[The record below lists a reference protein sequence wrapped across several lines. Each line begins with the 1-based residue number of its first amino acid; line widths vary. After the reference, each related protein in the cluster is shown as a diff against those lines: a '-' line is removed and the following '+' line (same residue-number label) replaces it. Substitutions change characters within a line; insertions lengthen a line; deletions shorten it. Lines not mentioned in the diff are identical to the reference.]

1 LRDQGGSAEPVPP
14 EVPVGRGSYDRRVRI
29 VVNHLR
35 FEQPLP
41 GDLIASAE
49 DACRR
54 LVDAGG
60 LAASLVRVN
69 ERHAILILTFPDLE
83 TEERIKSEIGG
94 PWMKEHVLPLLASP
108 TERSSG
114 EVVAGAGWTR

>member
-1 LRDQGGSAEPVPP
+1 M
-14 EVPVGRGSYDRRVRI
+14 RI

-35 FEQPLP
+35 FEEALP
-41 GDLIASAE
+41 EAVIDGAREVSKQ
-49 DACRR
+49 

-60 LAASLVRVN
+60 HSASLVQVDDT
-69 ERHAILILTFPDLE
+69 HAILILAFPDLE

-114 EVVAGAGWTR
+114 EVVAGVG

>member
-1 LRDQGGSAEPVPP
+1 M
-14 EVPVGRGSYDRRVRI
+14 RI

-35 FEQPLP
+35 FERPLP

-49 DACRR
+49 DVCRQ

-60 LAASLVRVN
+60 LAANLVRVD

-94 PWMKEHVLPLLASP
+94 PWMKEHIVPLLAAP

-114 EVVAGAGWTR
+114 EVVAAAG